1 MSREPKVARSAPDA
15 EPEPQADPA
24 AVLGKAG
31 GRVDQAAPYI
41 TLARCDGVVWIDLR
55 AERERLRV
63 LEELFNVAIG
73 RAPDSTRS
81 LIDQTTA
88 TPKVTK
94 VREAAHRMSE
104 RLSARGFQILRGG

>member
-1 MSREPKVARSAPDA
+1 M
-15 EPEPQADPA
+15 
-24 AVLGKAG
+24 
-31 GRVDQAAPYI
+31 
-41 TLARCDGVVWIDLR
+41 VWIDLR

-63 LEELFNVAIG
+63 LEELFNVGIG

-94 VREAAHRMSE
+94 VREAAHRMAE
-104 RLSARGFQILRGG
+104 RLEARGFQILKRV

>member
-1 MSREPKVARSAPDA
+1 MSREPRTARTEPAA
-15 EPEPQADPA
+15 EPEADPA
-24 AVLGKAG
+24 AVLG
-31 GRVDQAAPYI
+31 DAADRAVGPPPYI
-41 TLARCDGVVWIDLR
+41 TLARADGVVGIDLR

-63 LEELFNVAIG
+63 LEELFNVGLG

-94 VREAAHRMSE
+94 VREAALRMGE
-104 RLSARGFQILRGG
+104 RLSARGFQIVRRG

>member
-1 MSREPKVARSAPDA
+1 MSREPKVARPAPD
-15 EPEPQADPA
+15 PEPASEADPA

-31 GRVDQAAPYI
+31 GRVDQAPPYI
-41 TLARCDGVVWIDLR
+41 TLARADGVVWIDLA
-55 AERERLRV
+55 AERQRLRV
-63 LEELFNVAIG
+63 LEELFNVGLG

-94 VREAAHRMSE
+94 VREAALRMGE
-104 RLSARGFQILRGG
+104 RLSARGFQIVRRG